1 MGVKFWTS
9 WGVAPTIFKITLLR
23 WLFPKMVSN
32 LWFFENLHGIFHIK
46 LKAIFFNGISFE
58 NWLRFQ
64 KKIKGISFVK
74 FYPRASL
81 ARAVFSFKTFSDCEW
96 RSHLPSPTTSTSWKT
111 ETEGF
116 GCEVKSEVK
125 WSEWCLFWSLNFF
138 IFRYVEGGVLGNNYI
153 SIKKCTTTFLWVL
166 NFGQVGEIF
175 KNFQNHTTTVTFFK
189 NGLQL
194 VIFWK
199 K

>member
-1 MGVKFWTS
+1 MDKLEKFS
-9 WGVAPTIFKITLLR
+9 RIFKITLLR

-116 GCEVKSEVK
+116 GCEVKVKVKVKVK
-125 WSEWCLFWSLNFF
+125 WKVKVNAFL
-138 IFRYVEGGVLGNNYI
+138 VL
-153 SIKKCTTTFLWVL
+153 
-166 NFGQVGEIF
+166 
-175 KNFQNHTTTVTFFK
+175 
-189 NGLQL
+189 
-194 VIFWK
+194 
-199 K
+199 